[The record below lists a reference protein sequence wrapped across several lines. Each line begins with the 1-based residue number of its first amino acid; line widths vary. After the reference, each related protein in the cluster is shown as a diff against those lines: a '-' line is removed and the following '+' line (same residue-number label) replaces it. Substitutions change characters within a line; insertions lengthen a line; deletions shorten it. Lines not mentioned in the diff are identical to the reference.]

1 MAETNASCL
10 KISVTDFPDFITI
23 RGSPPHI
30 SVTGMMVTVFDI
42 LAQHFSFCYQYVVP
56 ADKLY
61 GDVFDNGTATGI
73 IGQVNRT
80 EADFTGILGSTLK
93 RHLAVDF
100 SEPLFMDEFVV
111 SYKRPVLGSDIAG
124 FLKPYTPLVWLLIF
138 LTTVLIF
145 AATWLTLLG
154 RAVLSAF
161 FPSDTVEAGE
171 CHPAGGRLDYLA
183 ATRHT
188 ADLSAM
194 WTVSIL
200 FCQDCPWAPVMWSVR
215 VMTGLWMV
223 TAFILSTVYR
233 SNLKAKLITP
243 RISLPFNNI
252 HELVESKIPVFVSES
267 NYVHQTIMAASE
279 DSPFGQLRGQIFWNM
294 EVPKVI
300 RNTYA
305 GVHAT
310 VSTLSSFMFIEH
322 KVFSK
327 TGKCGLFV
335 MPGRILQSP
344 PMSMAFQRGSPLKAK
359 FDVVIRGLK
368 EFGILDHLLQ
378 QWVSNFTECLW
389 RGTTQTPTALRALEL
404 GDFYGLLSIYASG
417 LVMGLLIFLVEVI
430 TKPKTWQVE
439 VDPFST
445 GPGEGQCSGLVT
457 AGPMEIPHSS

>member
-1 MAETNASCL
+1 
-10 KISVTDFPDFITI
+10 
-23 RGSPPHI
+23 
-30 SVTGMMVTVFDI
+30 
-42 LAQHFSFCYQYVVP
+42 YQYVVP

-161 FPSDTVEAGE
+161 FPS
-171 CHPAGGRLDYLA
+171 
-183 ATRHT
+183 
-188 ADLSAM
+188 
-194 WTVSIL
+194 
-200 FCQDCPWAPVMWSVR
+200 
-215 VMTGLWMV
+215 
-223 TAFILSTVYR
+223 TVYR

-267 NYVHQTIMAASE
+267 NYVHQTIM
-279 DSPFGQLRGQIFWNM
+279 
-294 EVPKVI
+294 
-300 RNTYA
+300 
-305 GVHAT
+305 
-310 VSTLSSFMFIEH
+310 
-322 KVFSK
+322 

-359 FDVVIRGLK
+359 IRGLK